1 MKIAQY
7 KRPIL
12 ISVFILGFIWLV
24 GCTTTGQSRKYET
37 QVEDVADI
45 DELLGLGSAKESE
58 SQEDEDIAE
67 DDVLRLLGVL
77 EEGEPATAQTQST
90 TDVRKSNLE
99 NQIQQYEQERQE
111 LDKREKTLR
120 DQVAYQDDALASAG
134 NQPDAGI
141 PSARSETA
149 PSLQGASFTERY
161 QDALRSYR
169 AKSYRDAIQKFEALL
184 TTNSRHS
191 LSDNCQYWIGESYYG
206 LGSYQ
211 QAIAAFQNV
220 FSFANSNKDDASQ
233 LKLGLCY
240 MRLQDT
246 QRAKIE
252 FEKLISNY
260 PTSEFVNIAR
270 RFVAQIE

>member
-7 KRPIL
+7 KGPIL
-12 ISVFILGFIWLV
+12 VSIFILGFIWFI
-24 GCTTTGQSRKYET
+24 GCATTGQSQKYET

-45 DELLGLGSAKESE
+45 DELLGLAEPKKNE
-58 SQEDEDIAE
+58 SQGEEDIAE

-77 EEGEPATAQTQST
+77 EEGEPAAAQTQST
-90 TDVRKSNLE
+90 TDVKKSDLE
-99 NQIQQYEQERQE
+99 NQIQQYEQERSE
-111 LDKREKTLR
+111 LDKKEQNLR
-120 DQVAYQDDALASAG
+120 NQITQQNDVLATAER
-134 NQPDAGI
+134 QPDTHVE
-141 PSARSETA
+141 PVRTERTSS
-149 PSLQGASFTERY
+149 SQGTSFLERY
-161 QDALRSYR
+161 QDALKSYR
-169 AKSYRDAIQKFEALL
+169 GQQYRDAIQKFEALL
-184 TTNSRHS
+184 AMNSRHS

-206 LGSYQ
+206 LGNYQ

-270 RFVAQIE
+270 RFIAQIE